1 MRNVSRQ
8 SEYLLSLRSTYF
20 PYARSSSSST
30 QVVIRTPRIAKVLFV
45 VHSKPLRLFYIPF
58 LSALP
63 VSFLP
68 PFRRICYVFI
78 HIILK
83 SSSRSSCG
91 RSRSFILFCLYPAFV
106 LGVCSSCHFLSALRE
121 IVPGAEGWPVLSV
134 NASGRLEAWVSVVEV
149 TRPACQVSFY
159 RSEKKH
165 HQTVQASQ
173 PHFGAFRFSLLR
185 RPKFRES
192 CRNKSACSLTF

>member
-83 SSSRSSCG
+83 SSSRSSCAIACYLFCVPYLFCASYEDLG
-91 RSRSFILFCLYPAFV
+91 RSFYFV
-106 LGVCSSCHFLSALRE
+106 YTRHSS
-121 IVPGAEGWPVLSV
+121 
-134 NASGRLEAWVSVVEV
+134 
-149 TRPACQVSFY
+149 
-159 RSEKKH
+159 
-165 HQTVQASQ
+165 
-173 PHFGAFRFSLLR
+173 
-185 RPKFRES
+185 
-192 CRNKSACSLTF
+192 